1 METPST
7 RKVTATTV
15 TPAGVLGVAVSTTI
29 WLTVAGAVIVIE
41 EPVVVV
47 PDPEL
52 LDPELLVAPELL
64 DPELLVVPELLDPEL
79 LVAPELLDDE
89 LLVDPELLDPELLV
103 DPELLDDELLVVL
116 ALFAMLSVGA
126 AAGIV
131 VSPPQPARL
140 TDSPVMTNRTI
151 GREHISLSVSYI
163 STSPK

>member
-52 LDPELLVAPELL
+52 LDPELLVDPELL
-64 DPELLVVPELLDPEL
+64 DP
-79 LVAPELLDDE
+79 E

-103 DPELLDDELLVVL
+103 DPELLDPVALVVLVVL
-116 ALFAMLSVGA
+116 AVLSVE
-126 AAGIV
+126 AAGGV
-131 VSPPQPARL
+131 ADSPPQPARL

-151 GREHISLSVSYI
+151 GREQISLSVSYI
-163 STSPK
+163 STSPKVRR

>member
-29 WLTVAGAVIVIE
+29 WLTVAGAVIVID

-52 LDPELLVAPELL
+52 LDP
-64 DPELLVVPELLDPEL
+64 
-79 LVAPELLDDE
+79 E

-103 DPELLDDELLVVL
+103 DPELLDPVALVVL
-116 ALFAMLSVGA
+116 AVLAMLSVEA
-126 AAGIV
+126 AAGV
-131 VSPPQPARL
+131 AVSPPQPARL

-151 GREHISLSVSYI
+151 GREQISLSVSYI

>member
-52 LDPELLVAPELL
+52 LVDPELL
-64 DPELLVVPELLDPEL
+64 DP
-79 LVAPELLDDE
+79 E

-103 DPELLDDELLVVL
+103 DPELLDPELLVDPELLDPELLVDPEL
-116 ALFAMLSVGA
+116 LDPELLDPVALAMLLFEATGGVA
-126 AAGIV
+126 VA
-131 VSPPQPARL
+131 PPQPARL

-151 GREHISLSVSYI
+151 GREQISLSASYI